1 MLEYEWINQRNFV
14 PPKGLTR
21 SMAKKQK
28 KFEDFSKSSP
38 KQLSL
43 FQFLEESDSQA
54 LSTGQQ
60 KFSQYSQ
67 SIELY
72 DFVPKYV
79 WGKVERI
86 NNVFLP
92 PLERDFEYKGVRRKI
107 VIHPA
112 GIVDKDTKVSKYFYL
127 GRREEIIEEVLRK
140 LAIEGAGVFLDGQA
154 GVAFSIYQIR
164 KELELHNH
172 MMSYYQVLES
182 LKILALTRLEL
193 INPENKKE
201 TIIFS
206 PIENL
211 GISGEGEET
220 QTYVIF
226 SPLVTNGIK
235 NLKFRLY
242 NYDQVM
248 KYKSVIAR
256 QLHKRMAHHYRQAS
270 IANKYSIYLTTI
282 IRDFGLTRQKYLRTN
297 MLDVEK
303 ALVEM
308 KDEGVILNYE
318 INKVFDPKGKKM
330 VDMMLNIQPSFV
342 FERETKKANHLE
354 TRNQKLLVSELP
366 D

>member
-1 MLEYEWINQRNFV
+1 
-14 PPKGLTR
+14 
-21 SMAKKQK
+21 MAKKQK
-28 KFEDFSKSSP
+28 KYEDYEKSVP
-38 KQLSL
+38 KQLTL
-43 FQFLEESDSQA
+43 FQFLEESDSQS
-54 LSTGQQ
+54 LQSKSQ
-60 KFSQYSQ
+60 KFSKFSQ
-67 SIELY
+67 SIEMY

-79 WGKVERI
+79 WGKVARI

-92 PLERDFEYKGVRRKI
+92 PLEREFEYKGVRRKI
-107 VIHPA
+107 IIHPA

-140 LAIEGAGVFLDGQA
+140 LAIEGQGVFLDGQA

-172 MMSYYQVLES
+172 RMSYTQVLES
-182 LKILALTRLEL
+182 LKVLALTRLEL
-193 INPENKKE
+193 INPDNKKE

-211 GISGEGEET
+211 GLSGEGEET

-270 IANKYSIYLTTI
+270 IANKYSIYLTTL
-282 IRDFGLTRQKYLRTN
+282 IRDFGLAKQKYLRTN
-297 MLDVEK
+297 LIDVEI
-303 ALVEM
+303 ALQEM
-308 KDEGVILNYE
+308 KKNDVILNYQ
-318 INKVFDPKGKKM
+318 IDRVFEPKRKKI
-330 VDMMLNIQPSFV
+330 VDMMINIQPSFE

-354 TRNQKLLVSELP
+354 TKNQKLIETTLAG
-366 D
+366 